1 MGITKLMLLFLLTIT
16 ITSPA
21 AFATT
26 ITTHLDSIV
35 PIVCKQGDIIEV
47 TAQLWSENYFDGFW
61 DNALIH
67 QDLYF
72 HLFTEFKKN
81 LVFQKKEETKW
92 MKGKATVN
100 IDTKDIEPGKYILIV
115 AFKGDSG
122 LLVDFSPCTARS
134 TVTITH

>member
-1 MGITKLMLLFLLTIT
+1 MKITKLMLLFLLTIT
-16 ITSPA
+16 SPA

-26 ITTHLDSIV
+26 LTTHLNSIA
-35 PIVCKQGDIIEV
+35 PITCKHGDIIEV

-61 DNALIH
+61 DNAMIH

-81 LVFQKKEETKW
+81 LVLQKKEETKW
-92 MKGKATVN
+92 MKGKATVK
-100 IDTKDIEPGKYILIV
+100 IDTKNIEPGKYLLLV

-134 TVTITH
+134 SVTMTP